1 MKRILF
7 TLSAFLLSGAAVAA
21 GGGPLPYSFEPD
33 VGNLPSVQRGARN
46 YMAYCSA
53 CHSMD
58 LMRYS
63 RIGEDLGIPEDILKA
78 NLMFT
83 SDKPGDTIT
92 SAMPADA
99 TGWFGRKPPDLSV
112 NSRAR
117 GPSWVYSYLM
127 TFYVDP
133 ARPAGVNNLVL
144 PGASMPHV
152 LWELQGWQVKADD
165 AAHHGEEGHGG
176 GHGPDTGLTLAQA
189 GTLSP
194 EDYEGFVADTVN
206 FMAYAAEPGRAGRVG
221 LGSKV
226 MLFLLLFTALAYLL
240 KKEFWKDIH

>member
-1 MKRILF
+1 MKRILSSIAA
-7 TLSAFLLSGAAVAA
+7 LLLSSTAWAA

-53 CHSMD
+53 CHSMN
-58 LMRYS
+58 LLRYS

-92 SAMPADA
+92 TAMPAESA
-99 TGWFGRKPPDLSV
+99 AWFGRQPPDLTV
-112 NSRAR
+112 NARAR

-127 TFYVDP
+127 TFYLDP
-133 ARPAGVNNLVL
+133 TRPAGVNNLVL
-144 PGASMPHV
+144 AGASMPHV
-152 LWELQGWQVKADD
+152 LWELQGWQVKSEGDHAAD
-165 AAHHGEEGHGG
+165 GEGHGG
-176 GHGPDTGLTLAQA
+176 GHGADTGLTLAQE
-189 GTLSP
+189 GTLTP
-194 EDYEGFVADTVN
+194 EEYEAFVADTVN

-221 LGSKV
+221 LGMKV
-226 MLFLLLFTALAYLL
+226 MLFLLLFTVLAYLL
-240 KKEFWKDIH
+240 KKEYWKDVH